1 MDDIVRTNPTA
12 NVTIQDYLAV
22 TAPRT
27 QLSVDGRDCDS
38 AVQEAEQRGHEL
50 ARRLGIES
58 KSGRLPAYIWAIVF
72 RHGP

>member
-12 NVTIQDYLAV
+12 NVTIEDYLAV

-27 QLSVDGRDCDS
+27 RLSTEGADS
-38 AVQEAEQRGHEL
+38 DSTVQEAEQRGYEL
-50 ARRLGIES
+50 ARRLGVES

-72 RHGP
+72 RHGH